1 MTELAPIALPEEEWR
16 PGALG
21 RLVPGVEAV
30 VVDRDSGARLGAG
43 ETGELWLRGPALMAG
58 YLGDEIAT
66 KATIDAQ
73 GWLHSGDLALFDE
86 DGHLFVVDRL
96 KELIKCRG
104 YQVAPAQLEAELA
117 LHPAVADAAV
127 VGRPDEE
134 AGERP
139 VAYVALRAPARPAEI
154 LAWLA
159 GRVAPYKRP
168 IEVVVVDEVPRNPT
182 GKLLRRVLV
191 ERERA
196 AGRSP
201 VLGASA

>member
-1 MTELAPIALPEEEWR
+1 MP
-16 PGALG
+16 
-21 RLVPGVEAV
+21 RL
-30 VVDRDSGARLGAG
+30 SGG
-43 ETGELWLRGPALMAG
+43 
-58 YLGDEIAT
+58 
-66 KATIDAQ
+66 
-73 GWLHSGDLALFDE
+73 S
-86 DGHLFVVDRL
+86 
-96 KELIKCRG
+96 
-104 YQVAPAQLEAELA
+104 AQLEAELA

-159 GRVAPYKRP
+159 GRVASYKRP

-191 ERERA
+191 ERERERA

>member
-1 MTELAPIALPEEEWR
+1 
-16 PGALG
+16 
-21 RLVPGVEAV
+21 
-30 VVDRDSGARLGAG
+30 
-43 ETGELWLRGPALMAG
+43 
-58 YLGDEIAT
+58 
-66 KATIDAQ
+66 
-73 GWLHSGDLALFDE
+73 
-86 DGHLFVVDRL
+86 
-96 KELIKCRG
+96 
-104 YQVAPAQLEAELA
+104 
-117 LHPAVADAAV
+117 
-127 VGRPDEE
+127 
-134 AGERP
+134 

-191 ERERA
+191 ERERERA